1 MKNVF
6 IYYAR
11 TLNIA
16 RIAATIIPT
25 PIDFNNLIITM
36 RVLISRIYS
45 AMMYVCLW
53 ILFHLTKKNKK
64 VINKNIQ

>member
-1 MKNVF
+1 MKNVL

-11 TLNIA
+11 TLIIA

-25 PIDFNNLIITM
+25 PIDFNNLIIIM
-36 RVLISRIYS
+36 RFFRSRIYS
-45 AMMYVCLW
+45 TMMYVCLW

-64 VINKNIQ
+64 P